1 MRKNKKSTLHRLPPA
16 LIASVGAIVGL
27 SFIGLVAQET
37 RSMMIIAP
45 FGATAILLFSL
56 PRSNASKPLSVFSSY
71 LLASVVGLAVLYYS
85 SNDWLYIGVGLGI
98 VLFTMQ
104 LLDIVHPPA
113 GAHYIIVTQGSLA
126 FSMIEPLFVGL
137 LTLTIFGLLLKK
149 IDLFLQRA

>member
-1 MRKNKKSTLHRLPPA
+1 MRKNRKRTLHRLPPA

-56 PRSNASKPLSVFSSY
+56 PHSNASKPLSVFSSY
-71 LLASVVGLAVLYYS
+71 LLASVVGLVVLYYS
-85 SNDWLYIGVGLGI
+85 NNDWLYIGVGLGI
-98 VLFTMQ
+98 VLFIMQ

-113 GAHYIIVTQGSLA
+113 GAHYIIVTQGSLT
-126 FSMIEPLFVGL
+126 FSMIESLFVGL